1 MMTNL
6 IQLTLRIFNRYTLLV
21 KRYQKQ
27 SIVNCFQQT
36 FSLMW
41 QIYTYSFKPTSYL
54 ALFS

>member
-27 SIVNCFQQT
+27 SIVNCFQQA
-36 FSLMW
+36 FSLDVA
-41 QIYTYSFKPTSYL
+41 KLYL
-54 ALFS
+54 